1 MTLHNKSVHKIFVK
15 HFLSCFASLFTPL
28 IISDVPLQI
37 FVSLAMDV
45 ITLGQIFES
54 TCDVLEWLL
63 FNKCG
68 EQGHNWPNEGGNHTL
83 ILHARLKDALCISVA
98 RGKLRR
104 GERIS
109 SLRMTLTH
117 ALLRPVE
124 SPTK

>member
-1 MTLHNKSVHKIFVK
+1 
-15 HFLSCFASLFTPL
+15 
-28 IISDVPLQI
+28 
-37 FVSLAMDV
+37 MDV
-45 ITLGQIFES
+45 IIQGQIFES

-83 ILHARLKDALCISVA
+83 ILYARLKDALCISVA